1 MKKFNRS
8 AGVLL
13 NVSSL
18 PSPYGIGGFGRETD
32 ELSDFLLRGG
42 FHYWQILPLNTV
54 GLGDSPYSG
63 TSAFAGNYLYIDP
76 EKLRA
81 DGALTEADV
90 RACEYPGE
98 PFSVDYAFCRG
109 AKRAVVRKAF
119 ASGAYAQAEI
129 DEYCRKNRDW
139 LDDYAVYMAVK
150 DMMDGLPWWRWEEPY
165 RLREPAA
172 LNKVRQGEEYA
183 FYCFEQ
189 FLRKGR
195 TLNILGLL
203 LACIG
208 IYLLTTRQVIFAAI
222 LCMAYAMFALKKIK
236 LNSFVFIIIFCY
248 IVYMYSQNLF
258 GYFIEMTEGIDKD
271 YVRFL
276 SYRFFGL
283 DYNDGQVLPFL
294 IGNGMWSDSSEYGYD
309 MLRYADYGLHQSD
322 IGIVGMYSLYGI
334 FYVIVIIL
342 FFIYLIKRFKYI
354 DVYLRMYAIYMLI
367 TSIMLHHFGSS
378 SYKIM
383 ILCCYIYLV
392 EKSVIY
398 HKSIKQQIT
407 LYGK

>member
-1 MKKFNRS
+1 MSMKAFKITLVAILMLIFSHFMSLIAYINWGGRMDRIACAIIFIIVILNRKKIPYVKS
-8 AGVLL
+8 SKYLILLMLIPFVSIFSSFTLHNQSIVDGVNSTFIHLTYMFL
-13 NVSSL
+13 
-18 PSPYGIGGFGRETD
+18 
-32 ELSDFLLRGG
+32 FLLFIFDTNKDDLLKVIIVLGIV
-42 FHYWQILPLNTV
+42 WCCIQIFQQISYPKVLF
-54 GLGDSPYSG
+54 G
-63 TSAFAGNYLYIDP
+63 TRFETFYNEIEIRNGIYRYNVTGVEFALI
-76 EKLRA
+76 L
-81 DGALTEADV
+81 L
-90 RACEYPGE
+90 
-98 PFSVDYAFCRG
+98 
-109 AKRAVVRKAF
+109 
-119 ASGAYAQAEI
+119 
-129 DEYCRKNRDW
+129 
-139 LDDYAVYMAVK
+139 
-150 DMMDGLPWWRWEEPY
+150 
-165 RLREPAA
+165 
-172 LNKVRQGEEYA
+172 

-276 SYRFFGL
+276 SYRFLGL

-383 ILCCYIYLV
+383 ILCCYVYLV
-392 EKSVIY
+392 EKSVIH
-398 HKSIKQQIT
+398 HKSIKQQIK
-407 LYGK
+407 LYDK